1 MPFPLILISIRDTL
15 LRQEGRDEI
24 IIIIKRL
31 EIAKQM
37 TVGKQKDFICSRSKL
52 WIAGMWLSLSR
63 QQAWEAM
70 FCPILLSPSP
80 SYLPAWV
87 HTALNSVKIF
97 LRLQYSCN
105 KLCQVYF
112 FKRFSTAFI
121 KKKVWKSIRFRSKC
135 KKTTNRN
142 SEVGKKYFLN
152 LLKISWCFDIYDVCC
167 PKRVKIFIL
176 LIFMHT

>member
-15 LRQEGRDEI
+15 LRQEGRDKI

-121 KKKVWKSIRFRSKC
+121 KKKFESQLDSE
-135 KKTTNRN
+135 TNARKPPIETQKLVRN
-142 SEVGKKYFLN
+142 
-152 LLKISWCFDIYDVCC
+152 
-167 PKRVKIFIL
+167 IF
-176 LIFMHT
+176 